1 MARSVYPG
9 TSTPWTWQ
17 EIWEQANNIYYQAA
31 DIRCD
36 TWHDVVTAG
45 NAVRGRLASA
55 NNNAEWVGPLNSLA
69 DVNWMQST

>member
-1 MARSVYPG
+1 MARSLYPG

-17 EIWEQANNIYYQAA
+17 EAWEQANKMYYQAA

-45 NAVRGRLASA
+45 NAVRISVALMAG
-55 NNNAEWVGPLNSLA
+55 
-69 DVNWMQST
+69 